1 MIRLLYV
8 LYKKVLD
15 AYSFYIILIN
25 WVAVST
31 ALFILGPT

>member
-8 LYKKVLD
+8 LYKKALD
-15 AYSFYIILIN
+15 AYRFYIILVN

-31 ALFILGPT
+31 VLFILGPS